1 MFKIY
6 QNSSATQL
14 NDALETLI
22 DYFRK
27 LVFSFGRQNILEN
40 ITLSKFMLKINT
52 YTHPYLVICI
62 ILKCLPWKDACAEV
76 CGERVEG
83 NSFSEIPMKRKVPW
97 KTNHLPKYCNRG
109 SRTRNFWKKAY
120 GYIAN
125 FIPESILLWQLQD
138 VLGNCF
144 YWNSSL
150 F

>member
-62 ILKCLPWKDACAEV
+62 ILKCLP
-76 CGERVEG
+76 
-83 NSFSEIPMKRKVPW
+83 
-97 KTNHLPKYCNRG
+97 
-109 SRTRNFWKKAY
+109 
-120 GYIAN
+120 
-125 FIPESILLWQLQD
+125 
-138 VLGNCF
+138 
-144 YWNSSL
+144 
-150 F
+150 